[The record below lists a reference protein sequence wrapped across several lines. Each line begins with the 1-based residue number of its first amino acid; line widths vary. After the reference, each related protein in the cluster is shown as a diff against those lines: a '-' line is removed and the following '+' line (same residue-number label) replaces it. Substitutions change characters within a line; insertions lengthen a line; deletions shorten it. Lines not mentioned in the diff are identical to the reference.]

1 MSLNYDDFFNKLQ
14 ELKDGAYLQ
23 GGMVTSAQID
33 EMFSDLSEEQKK
45 FIVEYLE
52 KNHIGIDEAIDPK
65 SYMSE
70 SEINLLDMYTES
82 LEAIDY
88 VSDSVKR
95 VLMMDAIAG
104 KKEAKEQL
112 MQQYLQSVID
122 TARLYSGQGV
132 DFMDLIGEGNV
143 ALAVAMEQLDC
154 VEGPDDVEPLIMQMI
169 MNAMEELCKE
179 EGSSDDTMK
188 KVLELVEK
196 VQTKAKDM
204 TEELL
209 RKVTIDELSEDSGI
223 SRKKIKE
230 ALSVSET
237 LYDYIEKDE
246 EQ

>member
-1 MSLNYDDFFNKLQ
+1 MSLNYDDFLNKLQ

-179 EGSSDDTMK
+179 EGSSDDTIK

>member
-1 MSLNYDDFFNKLQ
+1 MSLNYDDFLNKLQ

-23 GGMVTSAQID
+23 GGMVTSEQID

>member
-1 MSLNYDDFFNKLQ
+1 MSLNYDDFLNKLQ

-33 EMFSDLSEEQKK
+33 EMFSDLSEEQKE

>member
-1 MSLNYDDFFNKLQ
+1 MSLNYDDFLNKLQ

>member
-1 MSLNYDDFFNKLQ
+1 MSLNYDDFLNKLQ

-196 VQTKAKDM
+196 VQTKAKEM

>member
-1 MSLNYDDFFNKLQ
+1 MSLNYDDFLNKLQ

-230 ALSVSET
+230 ALGVSET

>member
-1 MSLNYDDFFNKLQ
+1 MSLIYDDFLNKLQ

-82 LEAIDY
+82 LETIDY

>member
-1 MSLNYDDFFNKLQ
+1 MSLKYDEFLNKLQ

-23 GGMVTSAQID
+23 GGMVTSNQIN
-33 EMFSDLSEEQKK
+33 EAFPDLSEEQKQ
-45 FIVEYLE
+45 FVAEYLE
-52 KNHIGIDEAIDPK
+52 KNHIGIDETIDPK

-82 LEAIDY
+82 LESIDY

-143 ALAVAMEQLDC
+143 ALAIAMEQIEC
-154 VEGPDDVEPLIMQMI
+154 VEEIDDVESLIMQMI

-179 EGSSDDTMK
+179 EGSEDDTMK

-209 RKVTIDELSEDSGI
+209 RKVTIDELVLDSGI
-223 SRKKIKE
+223 SKKKIKE

-237 LYDYIEKDE
+237 LYDYIEKEE

>member
-179 EGSSDDTMK
+179 EGSSDDTIK

>member
-1 MSLNYDDFFNKLQ
+1 MSLNYDDFLNKLQ

-33 EMFSDLSEEQKK
+33 AMFSDLSEEQKK

>member
-1 MSLNYDDFFNKLQ
+1 MSLNYDDFLNKLQ

-188 KVLELVEK
+188 KVLELVEM

>member
-1 MSLNYDDFFNKLQ
+1 MSLNYDDFLNKLQ
-14 ELKDGAYLQ
+14 ELKEGAYLQ
-23 GGMVTSAQID
+23 GGMVTSKQID
-33 EMFSDLSEEQKK
+33 ESFSDLTAEQKQ

-70 SEINLLDMYTES
+70 VEINLLDMYTES
-82 LEAIDY
+82 LEAIES

-104 KKEAKEQL
+104 NKDAKEKL

-122 TARLYSGQGV
+122 TARLYTGQGV

-154 VEGPDDVEPLIMQMI
+154 VEGPDDVEPLIMQMV
-169 MNAMEELCKE
+169 MNSMEELCKE

-188 KVLELVEK
+188 KALELVEK

-209 RKVTIDELSEDSGI
+209 RKVTIEELSEDSGI
-223 SRKKIKE
+223 TKKKIKE
-230 ALSVSET
+230 ALSISES

>member
-1 MSLNYDDFFNKLQ
+1 MSLNYDDFLNKLQ

-88 VSDSVKR
+88 VSNSVKR

>member
-23 GGMVTSAQID
+23 GGMVTSAQIE

>member
-1 MSLNYDDFFNKLQ
+1 MSLNYDDFLNKLQ

-23 GGMVTSAQID
+23 GGMVTSAQMD

>member
-1 MSLNYDDFFNKLQ
+1 MSLNYDDFLNKLQ

-179 EGSSDDTMK
+179 EGSSEDTMK

>member
-1 MSLNYDDFFNKLQ
+1 MALGYEEFLNKLN
-14 ELKDGAYLQ
+14 ELKEGAYLQ

-33 EMFSDLSEEQKK
+33 EAFPELSDEQKQ
-45 FIVEYLE
+45 FITEYLE
-52 KNHIGIDEAIDPK
+52 KNHIGINEPVDPK

-70 SEINLLDMYTES
+70 SEIDLLEMYTES
-82 LEAIDY
+82 LEAIDP

-104 KKEAKEQL
+104 NKDARNDL
-112 MQQYLQSVID
+112 MQQYLQNVID

-143 ALAVAMEQLDC
+143 ALAVAMEQLEC

-169 MNAMEELCKE
+169 MNAMEELCNE
-179 EGSSDDTMK
+179 EGTSDDTMK

-196 VQTKAKDM
+196 VQTKAKEM

-209 RKVTIDELSEDSGI
+209 RKVTIEELSNDSGI
-223 SRKKIKE
+223 SAKKIKE
-230 ALSVSET
+230 ALSISEA

>member
-1 MSLNYDDFFNKLQ
+1 MSLNYDDFLNKLQ

-179 EGSSDDTMK
+179 EGSSDDTRK

>member
-1 MSLNYDDFFNKLQ
+1 MSLNYDDFLNKLQ

-209 RKVTIDELSEDSGI
+209 RKVTIDELSEDSCI

>member
-1 MSLNYDDFFNKLQ
+1 MSLNYDDFLNKLQ

-52 KNHIGIDEAIDPK
+52 KNHIGIDEVIDPK

-196 VQTKAKDM
+196 VQTKAKEM

>member
-1 MSLNYDDFFNKLQ
+1 MSLNYDDFLNKLQ

-33 EMFSDLSEEQKK
+33 EMFSDLSGEQKK

-188 KVLELVEK
+188 KVLELVEM

>member
-1 MSLNYDDFFNKLQ
+1 MSLNYDDFLNKLQ

-88 VSDSVKR
+88 VSDSVNR